1 MAFDF
6 LKFFKGNKDDSKDI
20 AKDRL
25 KLVLVHDRNNTTPEF
40 LEMVK
45 EDIMKVLMSYMDI
58 DEEHIDVKITKTV
71 DDATGKPALVA
82 NIPILNMKRKASP
95 DNKDAK

>member
-1 MAFDF
+1 MLFDF
-6 LKFFKGNKDDSKDI
+6 FKFLRGDSSPKSSKDI

-25 KLVLVHDRNNTTPEF
+25 KMVLVHDRNDCSPEF

-45 EDIMKVLMSYMDI
+45 EDIIKVLMKHMDI
-58 DEEHIDVKITKTV
+58 DEEHIDVQITKTV

-82 NIPILNMKRKASP
+82 NIPILNMKRKKS
-95 DNKDAK
+95 D

>member
-1 MAFDF
+1 MIFDF
-6 LKFFKGNKDDSKDI
+6 LKFFRGDSNQKDSASI

-25 KLVLVHDRNNTTPEF
+25 KMVLVHDRNDCSPEF

-45 EDIMKVLMSYMDI
+45 EDIIKVLMKHMDI
-58 DEEHIDVKITKTV
+58 DEEHIDVQITKTV

-82 NIPILNMKRKASP
+82 NIPILNMKRKKA
-95 DNKDAK
+95 

>member
-1 MAFDF
+1 MLFDF
-6 LKFFKGNKDDSKDI
+6 FKFLKGDSSQQDSKNI

-25 KLVLVHDRNNTTPEF
+25 KMVLVHDRTDCSPEF

-45 EDIMKVLMSYMDI
+45 EDIIKVLMKHMDI
-58 DEEHIDVKITKTV
+58 DEKHIDVQITKTV

-82 NIPILNMKRKASP
+82 NIPILNMKRKKS
-95 DNKDAK
+95 

>member
-1 MAFDF
+1 MIFDF
-6 LKFFKGNKDDSKDI
+6 FKFLRGDNTQKDSAGI

-25 KLVLVHDRNNTTPEF
+25 KMVLVHDRNDCSPEF

-45 EDIMKVLMSYMDI
+45 EDIIKVLMKHMDI
-58 DEEHIDVKITKTV
+58 DEEHIDVQITKTV

-82 NIPILNMKRKASP
+82 NIPILNMKRKKA
-95 DNKDAK
+95 